1 MGTLIL
7 RWFVSRR
14 VRQAV
19 DMCRQV
25 RKLIGAQRDLLS
37 PEEIQEISKAAREL
51 SNAIAAGERL
61 EGIEKL
67 MQNLEKVA
75 NANLK
80 PYPSASLRENIEVVL
95 VTGAVVL
102 ALRTFFFQPMV
113 IPSGSAQP
121 TLWGITSED
130 LRGRSE
136 VKIPHG
142 FERLLQS
149 CWSGVHYFQAVAQAD
164 GRLRVGPTEKFFR
177 FINRQTLWVGD
188 KRYTFWF
195 TPDPPD
201 APQDLRQRAGLMD
214 SQMIKKGEEFIKLK
228 VISGDH
234 LFVNRFIY
242 NFRQPRRGEI
252 IVFYS
257 DHIPDLIEETHY
269 IKRLIARGGEHVRI
283 GNDRHVYINGE
294 RLDAS
299 TPGFENVYS
308 FDRFDPIPPPERD
321 HYSGHVNNTIAEKN
335 GGGSNLA
342 PLFQDETTVFVVR
355 TNHYLAF
362 GDNTMNSKDGRS
374 WGDFPQELVMGRAS
388 FVFWPIGDRDH
399 APSRFGWGYR

>member
-7 RWFVSRR
+7 RWFLSKK

-51 SNAIAAGERL
+51 SNAIAAGDRL
-61 EGIEKL
+61 EGLEKR
-67 MQNLEKVA
+67 MKNLEKVA
-75 NANLK
+75 NENLK
-80 PYPSASLRENIEVVL
+80 PYPSASLRENIEVFL

-102 ALRTFFFQPMV
+102 ALRTFFFQPMA

-121 TLWGITSED
+121 TLWGITSEN
-130 LRGRSE
+130 LLGRPD
-136 VKIPHG
+136 VKIPRG
-142 FERLLQS
+142 LNRLVQT
-149 CWSGVHYFQAVAQAD
+149 CWAGTHYYQKVAENEGELKID
-164 GRLRVGPTEKFFR
+164 PPRTILPFFK
-177 FINRQTLWVGD
+177 RQKLWVGAKD
-188 KRYTFWF
+188 YPIWF
-195 TPDPPD
+195 PPE
-201 APQDLRQRAGLMD
+201 DLEGRTGLRDGQR
-214 SQMIKKGEEFIKLK
+214 IRKGEEFIKLK
-228 VISGDH
+228 VVSGDH

-242 NFRQPRRGEI
+242 NFQPPRRGDI

-257 DHIPDLIEETHY
+257 DHIPGLIEETHY

-283 GNDRHVYINGE
+283 GNDRHVYINGD

-308 FDRFDPIPPPERD
+308 FDPRRPPERD
-321 HYSGHVNNTIAEKN
+321 RYSGHVNNFVAHQY
-335 GGGSNLA
+335 GGGDLA
-342 PLFQDETTVFVVR
+342 PLFPDEKTEFIVR
-355 TNHYLAF
+355 ANHYLAF
-362 GDNTMNSKDGRS
+362 GDNTMNSKDGRD

>member
-7 RWFVSRR
+7 RWFLSKK
-14 VRQAV
+14 VRQSI

-51 SNAIAAGERL
+51 SNAIAAGERP
-61 EGIEKL
+61 EGIEKQ
-67 MQNLEKVA
+67 MKNLENVA

-80 PYPSASLRENIEVVL
+80 PYPSASLRENIEVFL
-95 VTGAVVL
+95 VTGTVVL
-102 ALRTFFFQPMV
+102 ALRTFFFQPMA

-121 TLWGITSED
+121 TLWGITSENY
-130 LRGRSE
+130 LGRPDVTFPTGRE
-136 VKIPHG
+136 KL
-142 FERLLQS
+142 FQA
-149 CWSGVHYFQAVAQAD
+149 CWSGIHYYHGVAQE
-164 GRLRVGPTEKFFR
+164 GGELRIGEVER
-177 FINRQTLWVGD
+177 VLQFIRKQTLWVGS
-188 KRYTFWF
+188 KPYTFWF
-195 TPDPPD
+195 PVER
-201 APQDLRQRAGLMD
+201 LKERAGLID
-214 SQMIKKGEEFIKLK
+214 GRMIRKGEEFIKLK
-228 VISGDH
+228 TVSGDH
-234 LFVNRFIY
+234 LFVNRCIY
-242 NFRQPRRGEI
+242 NFQSPQRGDI

-257 DHIPDLIEETHY
+257 DHIPGLIEETHY

-308 FDRFDPIPPPERD
+308 FDPKQPPEAD
-321 HYSGHVNNTIAEKN
+321 HYSGHVNNFVARRN
-335 GGGSNLA
+335 AGGDLA
-342 PLFQDETTVFVVR
+342 PWFPDEKAEFVLR
-355 TNHYLAF
+355 PNHYLAF
-362 GDNTMNSKDGRS
+362 GDNTMNSKDGRD
-374 WGDFPQELVMGRAS
+374 WGDFPREFVMGRAS